1 MEESVSEAESCLCAA
16 TREASSAIVG
26 LGAEDADWSRRRLV
40 VGREE
45 TSCQPVGDAG
55 RSADGE
61 VMRRRV
67 GTLGA
72 EADVGSGA
80 RRRPVAGMAE
90 AAELV
95 DEGVVA
101 GAGAD
106 AGAGG
111 YW

>member
-1 MEESVSEAESCLCAA
+1 MRAA
-16 TREASSAIVG
+16 TCEPSAAAVG
-26 LGAEDADWSRRRLV
+26 LGAEVADWSRRRLV

-45 TSCQPVGDAG
+45 TSCQSLGDAE
-55 RSADGE
+55 RSGDGE

-67 GTLGA
+67 GALGA
-72 EADVGSGA
+72 EVDVGAEA
-80 RRRPVAGMAE
+80 RRRPVAGVAE
-90 AAELV
+90 AGEWV
-95 DEGVVA
+95 DEDV